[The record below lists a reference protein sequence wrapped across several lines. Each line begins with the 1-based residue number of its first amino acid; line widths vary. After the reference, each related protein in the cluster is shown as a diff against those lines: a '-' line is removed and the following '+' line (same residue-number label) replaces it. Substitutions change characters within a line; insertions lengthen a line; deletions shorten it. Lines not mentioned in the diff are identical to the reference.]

1 MSLRRSSH
9 KPADDSP
16 RKPQITT
23 NPESGKVR
31 IAIYNEA
38 FNSPHVILLTAAE
51 AGDFL
56 GSLRKVVI
64 AVEELQRG
72 RA

>member
-1 MSLRRSSH
+1 MVKRRTSQ
-9 KPADDSP
+9 PGAQG
-16 RKPQITT
+16 KPQIIT

-31 IAIYNEA
+31 IAIYDHPYA
-38 FNSPHVILLTAAE
+38 SPHVILLTAAE

-64 AVEELQRG
+64 AVEELQR
-72 RA
+72 A